1 MSRRRLVVVGNG
13 MVGHRLLEALRARDE
28 QNEWEVTVV
37 GDEPRPAYDR
47 VALSSWFTGATDD
60 DLTLDRGAYAM
71 ADLLLGERVTTIDR
85 ASRTVTT
92 SAGRPVG
99 YDALVLATGSVPF
112 VPPIPGSDQP
122 GCFVYRTIA
131 DLESI
136 KAAATAPGVRTGAVV
151 GGGLLGLEAAN
162 ALLALGLTTHVV
174 EFASRLM
181 PTQVDE
187 GGGEALRRHVERL
200 GVQVHLS
207 TATQSIER
215 RSPGSPLRMVFAD
228 DTSIDA
234 DLVVFSAGIRPRD
247 ELARAADLPLGER
260 GGVVV
265 DDTCRTA
272 DPHIWAIGE
281 VACLDGRTYGLVAP
295 GYAMAE
301 VVADRLTGG
310 GATFPGADLATKL
323 KLLGVD
329 VASFGDAFAATPGAL
344 ELVNADPLAGVYKKL
359 VVTDDASRLLGGIL
373 VGDASAYPMLRPM
386 AGSDVPLPP
395 EPADLILPARDGTS
409 SA

>member
-1 MSRRRLVVVGNG
+1 
-13 MVGHRLLEALRARDE
+13 
-28 QNEWEVTVV
+28 
-37 GDEPRPAYDR
+37 
-47 VALSSWFTGATDD
+47 
-60 DLTLDRGAYAM
+60 M
-71 ADLLLGERVTTIDR
+71 ADLLLGERVTDIDR

-92 SAGRPVG
+92 SVGRAVG

-187 GGGEALRRHVERL
+187 GGGEALRRHVEGL
-200 GVQVHLS
+200 GVQVHVS

-215 RSPGSPLRMVFAD
+215 RSPEAGSQLRMLFAD
-228 DTSIDA
+228 ETSIDA

-247 ELARAADLPLGER
+247 ALARFAGLPVGER
-260 GGVVV
+260 GGVIV
-265 DDTCRTA
+265 DEQCRTTG
-272 DPHIWAIGE
+272 PHIWAVGE
-281 VACLDGRTYGLVAP
+281 VACLGGRTYGLVAP
-295 GYAMAE
+295 GYA
-301 VVADRLTGG
+301 
-310 GATFPGADLATKL
+310 
-323 KLLGVD
+323 
-329 VASFGDAFAATPGAL
+329 
-344 ELVNADPLAGVYKKL
+344 
-359 VVTDDASRLLGGIL
+359 
-373 VGDASAYPMLRPM
+373 
-386 AGSDVPLPP
+386 
-395 EPADLILPARDGTS
+395 
-409 SA
+409 